1 MVSSSTACGSA
12 NNNLSAIDCM
22 YCGAWSEVSYQQQQQ
37 QQKTFSETFYKKY
50 AFDSLAN
57 QIYYRNL

>member
-1 MVSSSTACGSA
+1 MVSLSTACGSA

-37 QQKTFSETFYKKY
+37 KKHLVRI
-50 AFDSLAN
+50 STK
-57 QIYYRNL
+57 ICI